1 MTNEQ
6 YTPAQRFQLA
16 AERMEMERKK
26 LRGMSATLRI
36 RGESTDAIMKEIMG
50 LVCKSYSVTEKDLT
64 GPSRLKPIAHAR
76 HAFCYLCVKLD
87 PMITLKQVGNLVGR
101 DHSTIINSI
110 KKCDDLRLTDYYFAA
125 GFNLCLDGIAESN
138 SKYMQ
143 NLVKKKLDKDAQNI
157 GNNELKK
164 SVHALQV
171 VHDFMLAMMA
181 YDLRKQD
188 GDNSTDDLMKDLE
201 NITLK
206 AMKHGF

>member
-26 LRGMSATLRI
+26 LRGMSATMRI
-36 RGESTDAIMKEIMG
+36 RGESTEAIMKEVME
-50 LVCKSYSVTEKDLT
+50 LVCKSYSVTEKELT
-64 GPSRLKPIAHAR
+64 GPSRLKHISQAR

-87 PMITLKQVGNLVGR
+87 PMITLKQVGTLLSR
-101 DHSTIINSI
+101 DHSTVINSI

-125 GFNLCLDGIAESN
+125 GFNLCLEAIAESN

-143 NLVKKKLDKDAQNI
+143 NLVQKKLDEDAQTI
-157 GNNELKK
+157 GDNELRK

-171 VHDFMLAMMA
+171 VHDFMLAMTA

-188 GDNSTDDLMKDLE
+188 GDNSAGELIKALE
-201 NITLK
+201 KITSK

>member
-26 LRGMSATLRI
+26 LRGMSATMRI
-36 RGESTDAIMKEIMG
+36 RGESAEAIMKEVME
-50 LVCKSYSVTEKDLT
+50 LVCKSYSVTEEQVKGT
-64 GPSRLKPIAHAR
+64 SRVKSISHAR

-87 PMITLKQVGNLVGR
+87 PMITLKQVGNLLGR
-101 DHSTIINSI
+101 DHSTVINSI

-125 GFNLCLDGIAESN
+125 AFNLCLEGIAESN

-143 NLVKKKLDKDAQNI
+143 SLVQKKLDEDAKNI
-157 GNNELKK
+157 GDNEIRK
-164 SVHALQV
+164 SVHSLQL
-171 VHDFMLAMMA
+171 VHDFMLAMTA

-188 GDNSTDDLMKDLE
+188 GDFSTGELIKALE
-201 NITLK
+201 KITSK
-206 AMKHGF
+206 AMKQGF

>member
-50 LVCKSYSVTEKDLT
+50 LVCKSYSVTEEDLT
-64 GPSRLKPIAHAR
+64 GPSRLKPIAQAR

-188 GDNSTDDLMKDLE
+188 GDESTDDLMKDLE

>member
-26 LRGMSATLRI
+26 LRGMSATMRV
-36 RGESTDAIMKEIMG
+36 RGETSETIINEVMG
-50 LVCKSYSVTEKDLT
+50 LICKSFSVTEEQVKGT
-64 GPSRLKPIAHAR
+64 SRVKSIAHAR

-87 PMITLKQVGNLVGR
+87 PMITLKQVGTYLDR
-101 DHSTIINSI
+101 DHSTVINSI

-125 GFNLCLDGIAESN
+125 AFNLCLEGIAESN

-143 NLVKKKLDKDAQNI
+143 SLVQKKLDEDAKNI
-157 GNNELKK
+157 GDNEIRK

-171 VHDFMLAMMA
+171 VHDFMLAMTA
-181 YDLRKQD
+181 YQLRKED
-188 GDNSTDDLMKDLE
+188 GDMSTHELVRSME
-201 NITLK
+201 SITKK